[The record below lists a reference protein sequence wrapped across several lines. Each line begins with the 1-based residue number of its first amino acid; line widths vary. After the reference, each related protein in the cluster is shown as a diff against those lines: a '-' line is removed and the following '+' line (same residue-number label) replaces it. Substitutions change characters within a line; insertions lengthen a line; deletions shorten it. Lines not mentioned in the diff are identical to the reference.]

1 MARKSKLELAQVEF
15 NEAMKRCNER
25 INELGTHTD
34 IIYEALNR
42 IQALFDRI
50 RNVPSDKKLEYE

>member
-15 NEAMKRCNER
+15 NEAVKRCNER

-42 IQALFDRI
+42 IQALFGSPAKFR
-50 RNVPSDKKLEYE
+50 V